1 MTEKTA
7 ADLKGNTGIRRLINA
22 TRYSWQGIRTAFG
35 KEEAFR
41 QEFILAVILIPV
53 AFFLPAAWSLKLWC
67 IFSLIFLLV
76 TELLNSGIEAVVDR
90 IGPELHP
97 LSGFAKDCGSAAVL
111 FALIFVLIV
120 WLVVLFTII
129 FG

>member
-7 ADLKGNTGIRRLINA
+7 ADLKGKTGIRRLINA

-41 QEFILAVILIPV
+41 QELILAVILIPV
-53 AFFLPAAWSLKLWC
+53 VFFLPAAWSLKLWC

-90 IGPELHP
+90 IG
-97 LSGFAKDCGSAAVL
+97 FAKDCGSAAVL
-111 FALIFVLIV
+111 FALIFALIV

>member
-7 ADLKGNTGIRRLINA
+7 ADLKGKTGIRRLINA

-35 KEEAFR
+35 
-41 QEFILAVILIPV
+41 ILIPV

-111 FALIFVLIV
+111 FALIFALIV

>member
-7 ADLKGNTGIRRLINA
+7 AALKGTTGIRRLIHA
-22 TRYSWQGIRTAFG
+22 PRYSWHGLRTAFG
-35 KEEAFR
+35 QEAANR
-41 QEFILAVILIPV
+41 PQFILAVILIPV